1 MEFTTNCLAC
11 IYTVAIMSCHILY
24 NKNKFYRKCSYR
36 KIQRGEFDTV
46 AECGEF
52 AVIEFAVVEKALPSF
67 KQCNRHLF
75 FVVSQYANYNHE
87 GQCL

>member
-1 MEFTTNCLAC
+1 MVFCRCQKYPTKPFRDGMEFATNCLAC

-46 AECGEF
+46 AKCGEF
-52 AVIEFAVVEKALPSF
+52 AVIEFAVIEKTYLSA
-67 KQCNRHLF
+67 
-75 FVVSQYANYNHE
+75 
-87 GQCL
+87 

>member
-46 AECGEF
+46 AKCGEF
-52 AVIEFAVVEKALPSF
+52 AVIEFAVIEKALPS
-67 KQCNRHLF
+67 
-75 FVVSQYANYNHE
+75 VSMKSQTGVLTKN
-87 GQCL
+87 